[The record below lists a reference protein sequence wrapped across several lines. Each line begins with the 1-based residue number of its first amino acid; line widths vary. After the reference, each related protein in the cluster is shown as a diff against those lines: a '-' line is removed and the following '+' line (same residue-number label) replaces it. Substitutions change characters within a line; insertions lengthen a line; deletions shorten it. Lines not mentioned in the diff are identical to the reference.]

1 MNVTTL
7 KSSAMQFAS
16 RIIQDSNEVWNE
28 RFEELSHDAKAL
40 RDAVVVRFSTD
51 PQVLHEMDEKY
62 WSASEEDHTSLAPE
76 DCVRT
81 HRRYGW
87 VRDAVA
93 NRLVGLAKRWGLPEV
108 SLGCGPDNTAMFC
121 TPDTVESNNPPQINP
136 CWKYIDHVALE
147 EQRVQTRKEATSEI
161 VAAAKKLAKSL
172 GSIAALF
179 IGFTG
184 IVCAI
189 YLGGYLGSI
198 AALFALGGIHELIV

>member
-1 MNVTTL
+1 MNILKARNANLKEIAMNVTTL

-108 SLGCGPDNTAMFC
+108 SLVAVPITLRCSALPTPLRVITRPKSIRAGSTSTTWHLRSSGCRPA
-121 TPDTVESNNPPQINP
+121 
-136 CWKYIDHVALE
+136 
-147 EQRVQTRKEATSEI
+147 RKP
-161 VAAAKKLAKSL
+161 LRR
-172 GSIAALF
+172 
-179 IGFTG
+179 
-184 IVCAI
+184 
-189 YLGGYLGSI
+189 
-198 AALFALGGIHELIV
+198 